1 MTSEL
6 PLPADLQTRI
16 ASYAAYSP
24 SPSGAAIRAYLDAHP
39 WIEDM
44 ADAYP
49 EMHLGAT
56 ILGAPRLGLTDC
68 SKCSRCQYARVYQF
82 RRRYELKRRGPP

>member
-1 MTSEL
+1 MASEL
-6 PLPADLQTRI
+6 PLPAELKARV

-24 SPSGAAIRAYLDAHP
+24 SPSAAAIRAYLDAHP

-44 ADAYP
+44 AAAYP

-56 ILGAPRLGLTDC
+56 ILGAPYLGLVDC

-82 RRRYELKRRGPP
+82 RRQYKQVS